1 MISAFNGFSRVI
13 HDNII
18 VSYFTRLANGYIL
31 KYTLPGHAHEH
42 IFLHFEST
50 DFYDSLSYI
59 KINGKKYDCDNMEK
73 NFDRIQMLITQEN
86 NLRAIEAL
94 P

>member
-1 MISAFNGFSRVI
+1 MISTFNGFSRII
-13 HDNII
+13 HNNIT
-18 VSYFTRLANGYIL
+18 VLYFTRHDYGFKII
-31 KYTLPGHAHEH
+31 YTIPGHALEL
-42 IFLHFEST
+42 FSQYFDSK
-50 DFYDSLSYI
+50 DPYDSLSYI

-73 NFDRIQMLITQEN
+73 NFDRIQTLLTQES

>member
-18 VSYFTRLANGYIL
+18 VSYFTRQADGYIL
-31 KYTLPGHAHEH
+31 NYTLPGHTHEH
-42 IFLHFEST
+42 FFLYFEST
-50 DFYDSLSYI
+50 DLYDSLSYI

-73 NFDRIQMLITQEN
+73 NFDRIQMLIAQET
-86 NLRAIEAL
+86 NLQAIETL